1 MCICEGMNYM
11 KLLKRIASGKVSLG
25 KLTTDEILIASRL
38 GDLGLIKFDRTSSG
52 NLSKK
57 LVTTD
62 LGLKVIES
70 WTYQK

>member
-1 MCICEGMNYM
+1 MLFSVLIGKSMNYM

-25 KLTTDEILIASRL
+25 KLTTDEILIAWNLS
-38 GDLGLIKFDRTSSG
+38 DLGLIKFDRTSKG

-57 LVTTD
+57 LVTTE

-70 WTYQK
+70 

>member
-1 MCICEGMNYM
+1 MNYM

-25 KLTTDEILIASRL
+25 KLTTDEILIAWNLS
-38 GDLGLIKFDRTSSG
+38 DLGLIKFDRTSKG

-57 LVTTD
+57 LVTTE

-70 WTYQK
+70 